1 MELQPEEADVLEE
14 YLRVIDP
21 LIGDERTRCTF
32 RGAIKGII
40 ASESLV
46 CAKIARFSP
55 EIACSHHGEK
65 RVRRMVLG
73 ETTLRSDLSAESI
86 VGQMQLRAQ
95 RHLSGESELW
105 VMLDG
110 SDLRKPHAQRMEG
123 LMRVRRL
130 DGRGLVNGYRTL
142 NAIAVGKERRAIV
155 YHRLFS
161 SREEGF
167 ESEPAEVRRALDS
180 IATALAPLDA
190 SLIYG
195 LDAGLDDIAI
205 WGHIW
210 ERGGHLVCRVCHKK
224 RLVER
229 SAGDGSWQQVHMEEA
244 AHQLRELV
252 ALKTTLAVRKGRQT
266 YRKLQNVTARVS
278 ACPLRVTYRVDQRT
292 EGGGEP
298 KQKDV
303 WLVQVYLEGLNWE
316 PWWLITDIPVLDA
329 ASATKVFSIYKQRW
343 SIEDTF
349 KVTKECLGWEEVQLL
364 DLEGVRTLVAMGWL
378 AAGFLYE
385 MGVTFETQE
394 IRILA
399 HLGGWE
405 RRKDRPPGRIV
416 LMRGLRHLLDAMA
429 VDAVLQN
436 EVRLYGR
443 LPPNI
448 AKLLGER
455 YSQ

>member
-1 MELQPEEADVLEE
+1 
-14 YLRVIDP
+14 
-21 LIGDERTRCTF
+21 
-32 RGAIKGII
+32 
-40 ASESLV
+40 
-46 CAKIARFSP
+46 
-55 EIACSHHGEK
+55 
-65 RVRRMVLG
+65 MVLG
-73 ETTLRSDLSAESI
+73 ETTLRSELNAESI
-86 VGQMQLRAQ
+86 VGRMQSRAVEHLR
-95 RHLSGESELW
+95 GESELW

-130 DGRGLVNGYRTL
+130 DGKGLVNGYRTL

-161 SREEGF
+161 SREAGF
-167 ESEPAEVRRALDS
+167 ESEPAEIRRALDS
-180 IATALAPLDA
+180 IAGALTSLDA

-210 ERGGHLVCRVCHKK
+210 EGEGRLVCRVCHRG
-224 RLVER
+224 RLVEQR
-229 SAGDGSWQQVHMEEA
+229 AKDGSWQQVHLEEA

-252 ALKTTLAVRKGRQT
+252 VLKTTLAVRRGRQT

-278 ACPLRVTYRVDQRT
+278 ACPLRVAYRVGQRT
-292 EGGGEP
+292 EGEGEA
-298 KQKDV
+298 KQKEV

-343 SIEDTF
+343 GIEDTF
-349 KVTKECLGWEEVQLL
+349 KVTKECLGWEGVQLL

-394 IRILA
+394 IHILA
-399 HLGGWE
+399 YLGGWE

-416 LMRGLRHLLDAMA
+416 LMRGLRRLLDAMA

-436 EVRLYGR
+436 EIRLHGR

-448 AKLLGER
+448 AKLLGGR